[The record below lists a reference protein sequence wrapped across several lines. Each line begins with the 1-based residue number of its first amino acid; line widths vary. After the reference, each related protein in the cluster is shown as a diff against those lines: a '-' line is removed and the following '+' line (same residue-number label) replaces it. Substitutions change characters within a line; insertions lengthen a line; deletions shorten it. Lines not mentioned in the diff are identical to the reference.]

1 MKKLLSTAGIT
12 LLLAAASTTSP
23 AFAHSRCDGDF
34 ELVGGSWVATRH
46 CQEHEAQKVAHLYH
60 KHISESIRSDND
72 VSPDE
77 FCRGNNDIR
86 VSTYCS
92 SWKD

>member
-1 MKKLLSTAGIT
+1 MKKLLCTAGFT

-23 AFAHSRCDGDF
+23 AFARSRCDGDF
-34 ELVGGSWVATRH
+34 EMVGGSWIATRR
-46 CQEHEAQKVAHLYH
+46 CQEHEAQRVARLYH
-60 KHISESIRSDND
+60 KHISESISSSND

>member
-1 MKKLLSTAGIT
+1 MKKLLGTAGIT
-12 LLLAAASTTSP
+12 LLLATASATNP
-23 AFAHSRCDGDF
+23 ALARSRCDGDF
-34 ELVGGSWVATRH
+34 EMIGGSWVATRR
-46 CQEHEAQKVAHLYH
+46 CQEHEAEKVARLYH
-60 KHISESIRSDND
+60 KHISETIRSDND

-86 VSTYCS
+86 VDTYCS